1 MSQVELDHTA
11 LAEDLHVPERLI
23 AAPAAGVFTLLPP
36 DVVTSEGEIVQAGQ
50 AVASI
55 ERNAESV
62 TVVSPHTGFLMGL
75 LALPGERVREGQ
87 PIAWVRVFS

>member
-1 MSQVELDHTA
+1 MSPLDHTA

-23 AAPAAGVFTLLPP
+23 AAPAAGVFNLLPP

-50 AVASI
+50 VMGSI
-55 ERNAESV
+55 ERNAGPV

-75 LALPGERVREGQ
+75 LALPGERVRDGQ
-87 PIAWVRVFS
+87 PLAWVRVIA